1 MLFHGIEF
9 LLSYLYYTNKAAS
22 ELRKQAGDM
31 FRCKKVKGERPSPLL
46 FFTEAGQNLKGCYK
60 MQFLPR
66 LVFIRA
72 IFLQYL
78 RQ

>member
-1 MLFHGIEF
+1 MLFYGIAF

-46 FFTEAGQNLKGCYK
+46 FSKDGAQILKGCYK
-60 MQFLPR
+60 MQFLSR